1 MLKRINEKKE
11 IDIPSVRIADAGFP
25 APFRSGLEY
34 SSPARGT
41 WNIVHT
47 GMLIPEAHE
56 IFVCAAGCLRG
67 VVLTAAEMGTMDRFS
82 TVAVREHDLLDG
94 DMEDLVIEGVSDIIG
109 KLPKRPP
116 AVLVYTSCVHH
127 FTGCDLD
134 MIYARL
140 RERFPDIDFTDCY
153 MNPIMRKSG
162 LTPDQ
167 LMRSRLYMLLHE
179 REKNPASAAIIGND
193 LPTDQDSDLMKLLTG
208 AGLKVHEITSCRN
221 YQEYQEMAESAVSI
235 SYNPD
240 AVPGGKMLEDRLGI
254 RHHYLKLSFDFDE
267 IDAEFDALADT
278 LAENCTVSRGKLD
291 MILGSIRA
299 DGRAA
304 AEAALSETLALVGS
318 TPIAIDYTYCP
329 RPLGLAR
336 FLLERGFN
344 VKCIYA
350 DAIPGADK
358 PAFDVL
364 KEKYPDLI
372 LCPTVH
378 AGMRFANTAT
388 RSEGEAGQTGGR
400 CASECASGAQ
410 DTQKCDAPSGAQP
423 LVIALGQKA
432 AYFENTNHFANVVE
446 GGGMIGYEAVT
457 RTLGLI
463 REVFRTEQNMR
474 ELVQVKGLGCEVC
487 VR

>member
-1 MLKRINEKKE
+1 MLTKINGNSKPVA
-11 IDIPSVRIADAGFP
+11 IPGVRVADAAFP

-67 VVLTAAEMGTMDRFS
+67 VILTAAEMGLTDRFS
-82 TVAVREHDLLDG
+82 TVAVREHNLLDG

-116 AVLVYTSCVHH
+116 AVLVYTSCIHH
-127 FTGCDLD
+127 FTGVDLD

-179 REKNPASAAIIGND
+179 REMNRKSVAVIGND
-193 LPTDQDSDLMKLLTG
+193 LPTQKDSDIMKLFDA
-208 AGLKVHEITSCRN
+208 AGLKVHEITSCRD
-221 YQEYQEMAESAVSI
+221 YAEYQEMAESAVYV

-240 AVPGGKMLEDRLGI
+240 AAAGGDMLAERLGG
-254 RHHYLKLSFDFDE
+254 RHHYMKFSFDFDE
-267 IDAEFDALADT
+267 IDEELAKLADV
-278 LAENCTVSRGKLD
+278 LAEETCGENDAAGAAVRS
-291 MILGSIRA
+291 
-299 DGRAA
+299 A
-304 AEAALSETLALVGS
+304 AEMISRQGREESLKALNETLALIGG
-318 TPIAIDYTYCP
+318 TPVTIDYTFCP

-336 FLLERGFN
+336 LLLENGFN
-344 VKCIYA
+344 VTKVYL
-350 DAIPGADK
+350 DGIPGADR
-358 PAFDVL
+358 PDYEIL
-364 KEKYPDLI
+364 RDKYPDLM
-372 LCPTVH
+372 LHPTVH
-378 AGMRFANTAT
+378 AAMRFAAT
-388 RSEGEAGQTGGR
+388 ENSEAAG
-400 CASECASGAQ
+400 A
-410 DTQKCDAPSGAQP
+410 DAGSVDGCRVLA
-423 LVIALGQKA
+423 VGQKA
-432 AYFENTNHFANVVE
+432 AYFENTDNFVNVVE
-446 GGGMIGYEAVT
+446 GGGMMGYEAVVH
-457 RTLGLI
+457 TLGL
-463 REVFRTEQNMR
+463 MR
-474 ELVQVKGLGCEVC
+474 EAFSEKKDMRGLVQIKGLGCGVC